1 MKTVAIAGAS
11 GYVGGE
17 LLRLIAEHPDLKL
30 VTATANSNAGE
41 TIGSLHPH
49 LVQYRD
55 VVLQDTTA
63 QTLAG
68 HDIVF
73 LALPHTKSAE
83 VASWLSEDTIVLDC
97 GADFRLESA
106 EQWKKFYGTEHQGTW
121 TYGMPEL
128 VLADGSKQR
137 TKLEG
142 AKRIAVPGCNVTA
155 ITLAL
160 APLARFGAIELTDIV
175 SVLSVGTS
183 GAGRTLKANLLAS
196 EIMGGASAYA
206 VGGVHRH
213 TPEIEQNLSK
223 AAGEAVQVSF
233 TPVLVPMSRGI
244 LAVNTASYCGFTKQ
258 YKGLENL
265 HQKYQAQGLVVLGFP
280 SNDFSQ
286 EKGSNKEI
294 AEFCE
299 NTFGVNFPMFAASSV
314 RGDQANPFFKQLISQ
329 GATAPK
335 WNFYKYLI
343 GRDGKLIESYNSMTD
358 PDSRN
363 LISAIEKSLK
373 NRP

>member
-17 LLRLIAEHPDLKL
+17 LLRLIAQHPDLKL
-30 VTATANSNAGE
+30 VSATANSNAGE

-49 LVQYRD
+49 LVSFAD
-55 VVLQDTTA
+55 VVLQDTTPE
-63 QTLAG
+63 TLKG

-83 VASWLSEDTIVLDC
+83 VASWLDPDTIVLDC

-106 EQWKKFYGTEHQGTW
+106 EEWIKFYGTEHQGTW

-128 VLADGSKQR
+128 VLSDGGKQR
-137 TKLEG
+137 EKLVG

-160 APLARFGAIELTDIV
+160 APLLRAGVIANEDIV

-183 GAGRTLKANLLAS
+183 GAGRTLKSNLLAS
-196 EIMGGASAYA
+196 EVLGGASAYG
-206 VGGVHRH
+206 VGGSHRH

-223 AAGEAVQVSF
+223 AAGASVQVSF

-244 LAVNTASYCGFTKQ
+244 LAVNTAKFIAGDAHSALAEAYAGETFVK
-258 YKGLENL
+258 
-265 HQKYQAQGLVVLGFP
+265 VLPLGDFP
-280 SNDFSQ
+280 
-286 EKGSNKEI
+286 
-294 AEFCE
+294 
-299 NTFGVNFPMFAASSV
+299 NTSSTLGVN
-314 RGDQANPFFKQLISQ
+314 
-329 GATAPK
+329 TA
-335 WNFYKYLI
+335 LI
-343 GRDGKLIESYNSMTD
+343 GVAIDEHAKRVVV
-358 PDSRN
+358 
-363 LISAIEKSLK
+363 ISAIDNLVKGTAGAAIQSL
-373 NRP
+373 NIALGLPEETGLTVNGVAP